1 MKEAIKKKDFVSIK
15 AVSADLLK
23 NASGGVETGDEAPGT
38 CPYCGGKLEWLEMG
52 NDNVVRTCWR
62 CVLIF

>member
-38 CPYCGGKLEWLEMG
+38 CPYCGGKLQWLERG
-52 NDNVVRTCWR
+52 NDCFVRYCPR